1 MIIFPSSG
9 NTTSPSFTK
18 TKVTELVTDFMH
30 PAIFA
35 PFGLT
40 AFSGGSIA
48 SQNSTPDRVGI
59 QALRDSVTA
68 NGGVV
73 VGTSPTSIRLQG
85 QEIFQFSFEWRDTRT
100 DSVARI
106 GFHDSVSSAPP
117 VDGVFF
123 ELTGTATGFR
133 LIAKTSD
140 NSTITTTT
148 TPEDDF
154 VGVTSTW
161 YTLEIILNNDATV
174 ATFNVYEDPSATSVW
189 SRTLTTNIPTA
200 SNSRTLG
207 AAALVYETTTSA
219 AASIVHADW
228 MRLALPRT
236 LNR

>member
-9 NTTSPSFTK
+9 GTTAPSFTK
-18 TKVTELVTDFMH
+18 TKFTELVTDFMH
-30 PAIFA
+30 PASFG

-48 SQNSTPDRVGI
+48 SQNATTDRLGI
-59 QALRDSVTA
+59 QALRDSATA

-85 QEIFQFSFEWRDTRT
+85 QEIFQFSFQWRDTRT

-117 VDGVFF
+117 ADGVFF

-133 LIAKTSD
+133 LIAETSN

-148 TPEDDF
+148 TPADDF

-161 YTLEIILNNDATV
+161 YTLEIILNNAATV

-200 SNSRTLG
+200 SDRTVG
-207 AAALVYETTTSA
+207 AVALVYETTTSA
-219 AASIVHADW
+219 AASIIHADW